1 MKTHLAASLLMA
13 LAAGN
18 VSAQWITREYS
29 LVTGWNGVWLAGDAS
44 HASVDELFAAY
55 PAVTEVWRWNPN
67 PDQIQFTTNPST
79 PTTNSDEWTA
89 WKRNDPDERLL
100 SKMIGNSAY
109 LLRCSGATSLRI
121 KQKALPPQATWLISG
136 ANFLGFP
143 AAGTGVSGSPTMSAY
158 FASYPS
164 AASTVLAPGA
174 QIYKYIGGELSS
186 ANPMLVNPPGERMDP
201 NKAYWFQIPTVSDF
215 TAALEYE
222 VAGDDGLA
230 FGRTLNT
237 MTVGVMNRST
247 AGMTLNVSLESSEV
261 APAGQPGV
269 VGGVPLTRRVFNSST
284 GGYDETPVQSG
295 FAVTV
300 DASGRLNLDF
310 GLDRSQVTSPT
321 GIYASLLRIKDA
333 AGLTDVRIPVTAEAA
348 TPAGLWGARVQV
360 THVVSQ
366 VPGGSGSTTSQPFPL
381 AFLVHVDSAGTPRLL
396 SQAFTGRL
404 TSEGNPPGIAVKE
417 NLVLASGQSDIEPRR
432 YVSCQLPLDQA
443 IGGSG
448 AVATGSTVSWNIS
461 IPHNDP
467 TNPFVHA
474 YHPDHDNLNAAFK
487 TPVAEGEESYS
498 IQRTCSFEFT
508 ATPPSG
514 VSVSGWG
521 TTVLGGSYAE
531 TITGLNS
538 RPLEVRGTFIM
549 GRISETAE
557 IQGISQP

>member
-1 MKTHLAASLLMA
+1 MKAILAISLLMA
-13 LAAGN
+13 LASGN
-18 VSAQWITREYS
+18 LSAQWITREYG
-29 LVTGWNGVWLAGDAS
+29 LVSGWNGVWLAGDAT
-44 HASVDELFAAY
+44 HTSVDELFAAY
-55 PAVTEVWRWNPN
+55 PAITEVWRWNPN
-67 PDQIQFTTNPST
+67 PDQIQFTANPST

-89 WKRNDPDERLL
+89 WKRNDPNERLL
-100 SKMIGNSAY
+100 SKMVGNSAY
-109 LLRCSGATSLRI
+109 LIRCSSATSLRI
-121 KQKALPPQATWLISG
+121 KQKVLPPEATWLISG

-164 AASTVLAPGA
+164 AATTVLAPGS

-186 ANPMLVNPPGERMDP
+186 ANPMLVNPSGERMDP

-215 TAALEYE
+215 TAAVEYE

-230 FGRTLNT
+230 FGRTLNA

-247 AGMTLNVSLESSEV
+247 AGMTLNVSMEPSEA

-269 VGGVPLTRRVFNSST
+269 AGGVPLTRRVFNNST
-284 GGYDETPVQSG
+284 GSYDETPVQGG

-310 GLDRSQVTSPT
+310 GLDRTQVTATT
-321 GIYASLLRIKDA
+321 GIHASLLRIKDA

-381 AFLVHVDSAGTPRLL
+381 TFLMHVDAAGKATLL

-404 TSEGNPPGIAVKE
+404 TTEGNPPGIAVKE
-417 NLVLASGQSDIEPRR
+417 NLVLAPGQSDIEPRR
-432 YVSCQLPLDQA
+432 YVSCQLPLDLA

-448 AVATGSTVSWNIS
+448 EVATGSSVTWNIS
-461 IPHNDP
+461 ITFSDP

-474 YHPDHDNLNAAFK
+474 YHPDHDNLDAAFK
-487 TPVAEGEESYS
+487 SRAAEGEESYS
-498 IQRTCSFEFT
+498 IRRTCSFEFT

-514 VSVSGWG
+514 ASISGWG
-521 TTVLGGSYAE
+521 TTVLGGNYTE
-531 TITGLNS
+531 TLTGLNS
-538 RPLEVRGTFIM
+538 RPLEVSGTFIM